1 MATTPTEGTTL
12 STLGTAIVNAIEGVI
27 KNDWT
32 TIQQGA
38 TAAAK
43 ALASVAI
50 DMADPNNTMTPDEK
64 LEIMD
69 DYKDSLKNALLYGS
83 IVTKVVVKQA
93 IDAAVQAIVT
103 ALPALIG
110 IA

>member
-1 MATTPTEGTTL
+1 MADSATSLE
-12 STLGTAIVNAIEGVI
+12 TLGAAIIAAIKDVI

-38 TAAAK
+38 SAAAK
-43 ALASVAI
+43 ALASVSI
-50 DMADPNNTMTPDEK
+50 DMADPGNTMTPDEK

-69 DYKDSLKNALLYGS
+69 DYKDSLKNALLYGEV
-83 IVTKVVVKQA
+83 VTKVVVKQA
-93 IDAAVQAIVT
+93 VDAAVQVIVT
-103 ALPALIG
+103 ALPALVG